1 MAAAKTVTR
10 KVTTKTKTTTKAK
23 ATKASATKTPTK
35 ASATKA
41 TKPAKAPAL
50 ARFTGFPREAP
61 RFFHELAIEMNREWF
76 AAHKAEYEAMWVA
89 PMTALLAELAAA
101 LPRSY
106 PGATLAPPKLMR
118 IHRDVRFAA
127 DKTPYKTHIAGII
140 SLGGGAAT
148 ESAAPLYLHLGLD
161 EYCGAGLYGFAPPQ
175 LERWRKAIAADKT
188 GAEITRLL
196 EAARAD
202 GLALGAQQVLSRT
215 PPQLAPDHPRA
226 ELLRHKGCVLGFP
239 EIPAG
244 RIHEAAFR
252 DWLLTNAQRAA
263 PVVRWIMRHVA

>member
-1 MAAAKTVTR
+1 MAAAKTATR
-10 KVTTKTKTTTKAK
+10 K
-23 ATKASATKTPTK
+23 ATKASATKTSATK
-35 ASATKA
+35 ASATA
-41 TKPAKAPAL
+41 KPAKKPAAPPAL

-188 GAEITRLL
+188 GAEIARLL
-196 EAARAD
+196 GAARAD
-202 GLALGAQQVLSRT
+202 GLTLGAQQVLSRT

-244 RIHEAAFR
+244 LIHQAGFR